1 MMVQNILLEYTIK
14 WYVASSQEERD
25 KFVNAANKV
34 RTSASEGSG
43 WWLEHAKEFTEGTL
57 DILNGIVGT
66 PESISKF
73 QRDELLEVVN
83 IFQDISISNSKNNI
97 RQGMGSVVGLFTG
110 ASEEKIALKGVTS
123 LIKNNKTLVKY
134 AEQAGAD
141 EVVQK
146 QINNVI
152 KQFIAGGNHG
162 RGIEHL
168 FGNIYYLRGGNE
180 ARVFYRMNNGVME
193 ILGKANK
200 DNEQKVINM
209 LEKLYKN

>member
-1 MMVQNILLEYTIK
+1 M
-14 WYVASSQEERD
+14 
-25 KFVNAANKV
+25 
-34 RTSASEGSG
+34 
-43 WWLEHAKEFTEGTL
+43 
-57 DILNGIVGT
+57 
-66 PESISKF
+66 
-73 QRDELLEVVN
+73 
-83 IFQDISISNSKNNI
+83 
-97 RQGMGSVVGLFTG
+97 
-110 ASEEKIALKGVTS
+110 KGVTS

-152 KQFIAGGNHG
+152 KQFIAGGNPG
-162 RGIEHL
+162 RGTEHL

-209 LEKLYKN
+209 LEKLYKK